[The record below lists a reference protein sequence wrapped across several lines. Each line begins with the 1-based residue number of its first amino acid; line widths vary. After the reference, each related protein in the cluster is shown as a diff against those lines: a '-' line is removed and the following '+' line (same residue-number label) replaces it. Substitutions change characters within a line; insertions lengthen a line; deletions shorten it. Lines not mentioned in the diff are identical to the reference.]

1 MDALTTPSNWQRV
14 RLGDILTLKHG
25 RDYKKFKLGNIPV
38 YGSGGYML
46 SINNFLHNGE
56 SVCIGRKGTIDKP
69 IYLNGKFWVVDTLFY
84 SYSFKKSIPKFI
96 FYAFSIIKWSNY
108 NEATGVPSLTKM
120 TISNIEIPLPPLNEQ
135 IAIANI
141 LSDVDRY
148 LYSLDALILK
158 KESVKKALSF
168 ELLSQRKRLKGFNQN
183 WQRVRLG
190 DICEI
195 TTGSLDAN
203 EMVHYGKYRFYT
215 CAKKYYFIDKY
226 AFDTEA
232 ILISGNGAYVGYVH
246 YYKGKFNAYQR
257 TYVLDNFSE
266 HIIFV
271 KYFLTMF
278 LQSHIQTNKNE
289 GNTPYIVMATLKDF
303 EIPLPPL
310 NEQIAIANI
319 LSDVDR
325 YLYSLDALILKKESV
340 KKALS
345 FELLSQRKR
354 LKGFNQNWQ
363 RVRLGDICE
372 ITTGSLDANEM
383 VHYGKYRF
391 YTCAK
396 KYYFID
402 KYAFD
407 TEAILISG
415 NGAYVG
421 YVHYYKGK
429 FNAYQRTY
437 VLDNFSEHII
447 FVKYFLTMFLQSHI
461 QTNKNEGNTPYIVM
475 ATLKDFEIPLPPLN
489 EQIAIA
495 NILSDLDNEIISL
508 KNKKRQFDNIKKA
521 LNHDLMSA
529 KIRVL
534 KK

>member
-1 MDALTTPSNWQRV
+1 MDALMLPLNWQRV

-168 ELLSQRKRLKGFNQN
+168 ELLSQRKRLKGFNQA
-183 WQRVRLG
+183 WQKVRLG
-190 DICEI
+190 
-195 TTGSLDAN
+195 T
-203 EMVHYGKYRFYT
+203 YKYRRGSFPQPYGNPQWYSDNGMPFVQVYDVGENFKLNQKT
-215 CAKKYYFIDKY
+215 KQKISKIAQPMSVFVPKNSVIITLQGTIGRVALTQYDCYCDR
-226 AFDTEA
+226 T
-232 ILISGNGAYVGYVH
+232 ILI
-246 YYKGKFNAYQR
+246 F
-257 TYVLDNFSE
+257 DNNTLND
-266 HIIFV
+266 V
-271 KYFLTMF
+271 NKYFFVLSLFTKF
-278 LQSHIQTNKNE
+278 EEEKRKADGSIIKTITKQ
-289 GNTPYIVMATLKDF
+289 TLKDF
-303 EIPLPPL
+303 EIPLP
-310 NEQIAIANI
+310 
-319 LSDVDR
+319 S
-325 YLYSLDALILKKESV
+325 
-340 KKALS
+340 
-345 FELLSQRKR
+345 
-354 LKGFNQNWQ
+354 
-363 RVRLGDICE
+363 
-372 ITTGSLDANEM
+372 
-383 VHYGKYRF
+383 
-391 YTCAK
+391 
-396 KYYFID
+396 
-402 KYAFD
+402 
-407 TEAILISG
+407 
-415 NGAYVG
+415 
-421 YVHYYKGK
+421 
-429 FNAYQRTY
+429 
-437 VLDNFSEHII
+437 
-447 FVKYFLTMFLQSHI
+447 
-461 QTNKNEGNTPYIVM
+461 
-475 ATLKDFEIPLPPLN
+475 LN

-495 NILSDLDNEIISL
+495 NILSDLDSEITSL
-508 KNKKRQFDNIKKA
+508 KNKKRQFENIKKA